1 MGAGKPVTALAV
13 HARTQDKA
21 LLIAGCNDGSSQVLR
36 VHFPNR
42 YANNEV
48 ACEVTVILL

>member
-1 MGAGKPVTALAV
+1 MGAGKPVTALAL

-21 LLIAGCNDGSSQVLR
+21 LLIAGCDDGSSQVLH

-48 ACEVTVILL
+48 ACGLTVMSL